1 MSLRTLTLALAALL
15 AAPASGAAVEPGSPT
30 PQDPRQPPSAVA
42 VSGPSA
48 PQGLQARIAEER
60 RSVIVEAVQRV
71 APSVAAVVIS
81 GRRRVPIFD
90 DPFMREFF
98 GYRLGPSRE
107 SYYEMQSGSAVMISE
122 RGEFLTNQH
131 VVGGADAI
139 SLLLPNGEVRP
150 ARVVGISME
159 LDLALLEVEPDG
171 MRPATLGTSRDL
183 QVGEWLVAVGY
194 PVGGSGIT
202 TESRFRPT
210 VTVGVVSAL
219 ERSFTPSRPRV
230 AQLQQFYP
238 DMIQTDAAINPGNSG
253 GPLANA
259 AGDVVGINTFI
270 LTESGGSQ
278 GLGFAIPI
286 DRALRAADELRTYG
300 YVRRIDLSEIQVRS
314 AGMTDAEAARAGL
327 GAGPRGLIIADP
339 GIAAA
344 SGLRV
349 NDVLLDVDS
358 EPVNSFEEA
367 QLALIP
373 RFVGDHVVLGVWR
386 DGRRIELELVLRE
399 APRRR

>member
-1 MSLRTLTLALAALL
+1 LL
-15 AAPASGAAVEPGSPT
+15 AAALGLLWGQAARAA
-30 PQDPRQPPSAVA
+30 PQD
-42 VSGPSA
+42 
-48 PQGLQARIAEER
+48 LQARIVEER

-139 SLLLPNGEVRP
+139 SLLLPNGEIRP

-171 MRPATLGTSRDL
+171 MRPATLGISRDL

-219 ERSFTPSRPRV
+219 ERSFTPSQPRV
-230 AQLQQFYP
+230 AQRQQFYP

-286 DRALRAADELRTYG
+286 ERALRAAEELRTYG
-300 YVRRIDLSEIQVRS
+300 YVRRIDLSDIQVRN
-314 AGMTDAEAARAGL
+314 AGMSDAEAARAGL
-327 GAGPRGLIIADP
+327 GAARGLIITDP

-344 SGLRV
+344 SGLRA

-386 DGRRIELELVLRE
+386 EGQRIELELILRE